1 VNHLIQFIKAVSII
15 QIFVK
20 NNLIKLIK
28 TNLNYSHICNES
40 VAPVHTTDIINSK
53 YYLIQ
58 FENKWSD

>member
-1 VNHLIQFIKAVSII
+1 M
-15 QIFVK
+15 

-28 TNLNYSHICNES
+28 TSLNYSHICNES

-53 YYLIQ
+53 YCLTDIINSKYCLIQ